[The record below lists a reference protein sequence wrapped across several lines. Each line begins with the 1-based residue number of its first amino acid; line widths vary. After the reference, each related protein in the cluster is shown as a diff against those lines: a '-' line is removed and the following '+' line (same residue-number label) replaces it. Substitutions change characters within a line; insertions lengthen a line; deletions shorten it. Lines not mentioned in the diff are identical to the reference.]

1 MPRRLRTAA
10 LAFAAAAVLAGA
22 AIAHAASSGSTTSK
36 TAPAKPRQQ
45 TVHRT
50 APAAVRHHS
59 GNCPHMHD
67 HSGNSSDSSAPTE
80 IPVADLDAGRNYGWE
95 VA

>member
-10 LAFAAAAVLAGA
+10 LAFAVTAALAGA
-22 AIAHAASSGSTTSK
+22 AIAHAASSTSSK

-45 TVHRT
+45 SVHRT

-67 HSGNSSDSSAPTE
+67 GSGNSSDSSAPSA
-80 IPVADLDAGRNYGWE
+80 IGV
-95 VA
+95 

>member
-10 LAFAAAAVLAGA
+10 LAVAATTALAAAA
-22 AIAHAASSGSTTSK
+22 IANAASPSSTTSK
-36 TAPAKPRQQ
+36 SAPAKPRQQ
-45 TVHRT
+45 IVHRT

-67 HSGNSSDSSAPTE
+67 GSGNSSDSSAPSA
-80 IPVADLDAGRNYGWE
+80 IGV
-95 VA
+95 

>member
-10 LAFAAAAVLAGA
+10 LTFAAGAVLAGA
-22 AIAHAASSGSTTSK
+22 AIAHAAGSSSTTSK
-36 TAPAKPRQQ
+36 SAPAKPRHQ
-45 TVHRT
+45 TIHRT

-67 HSGNSSDSSAPTE
+67 GSGGSSYSGTPSA
-80 IPVADLDAGRNYGWE
+80 IGV
-95 VA
+95 

>member
-10 LAFAAAAVLAGA
+10 LAFAVTAALAGA
-22 AIAHAASSGSTTSK
+22 AIAHAASSSSTSSK
-36 TAPAKPRQQ
+36 TAPAKPTQQ
-45 TVHRT
+45 SVHRT

-67 HSGNSSDSSAPTE
+67 GSGNSSDSSAPSA
-80 IPVADLDAGRNYGWE
+80 IGV
-95 VA
+95 

>member
-10 LAFAAAAVLAGA
+10 LAVAVTGALAAA
-22 AIAHAASSGSTTSK
+22 AIAHAASSSSTTSK
-36 TAPAKPRQQ
+36 AAPAKPRHQI
-45 TVHRT
+45 VHRT

-67 HSGNSSDSSAPTE
+67 RSGNSSDSSAPSA
-80 IPVADLDAGRNYGWE
+80 IGV
-95 VA
+95 

>member
-1 MPRRLRTAA
+1 MPRRLRNAVLG
-10 LAFAAAAVLAGA
+10 LAVAGVLAGA
-22 AIAHAASSGSTTSK
+22 AIAHAASSTSTSK
-36 TAPAKPRQQ
+36 SAPAKPRQQ

-67 HSGNSSDSSAPTE
+67 GSGSSSYSRAPSE
-80 IPVADLDAGRNYGWE
+80 IGV
-95 VA
+95 

>member
-1 MPRRLRTAA
+1 MSRRLRTTA
-10 LAFAAAAVLAGA
+10 LAVAVTAALAGA
-22 AIAHAASSGSTTSK
+22 AIAHAAGSSSTTSK
-36 TAPAKPRQQ
+36 TSPAKPRQQ

-67 HSGNSSDSSAPTE
+67 RSGNSSDATAPSA
-80 IPVADLDAGRNYGWE
+80 IGV
-95 VA
+95 

>member
-10 LAFAAAAVLAGA
+10 LAFAVTAALAGV
-22 AIAHAASSGSTTSK
+22 AIAHAASSSSTSSK

-45 TVHRT
+45 SVHRT

-67 HSGNSSDSSAPTE
+67 RSGNSSNSSAPSA
-80 IPVADLDAGRNYGWE
+80 IGV
-95 VA
+95 